1 MRLFINGGDR
11 SEDVGE
17 QLIETARQR
26 PDCGL
31 SRQIAEEMDVLTLK
45 STGKMTAYLDR
56 HVELLRSRNC
66 VDTAHFDF
74 PVSRL
79 RAQASDAAR
88 PGVVGCVMYL
98 IRRFFWKALRY
109 QHDWMAFHQNSI
121 NVQLAYELEF
131 EKAEREKQ
139 IADLEKRLNRL
150 ESVAVEKPDEQEH

>member
-1 MRLFINGGDR
+1 VRLLINGRDR
-11 SEDVGE
+11 SEDVGK

-31 SRQIAEEMDVLTLK
+31 SKQIAEEMDVLALK

-66 VDTAHFDF
+66 VDTTHFVF
-74 PVSRL
+74 PVSRPEWFG
-79 RAQASDAAR
+79 ASDAAR
-88 PGVVGCVMYL
+88 PGVVGHVMYL
-98 IRRFFWKALRY
+98 LKRFLWKVLRY

-131 EKAEREKQ
+131 EKEAREKDVK
-139 IADLEKRLNRL
+139 ALEERLNRL
-150 ESVAVEKPDEQEH
+150 ESVAVEKPDE